1 MKSGCT
7 RCLIVAMLIVT
18 YVARKTAAV
27 AQSVRATL
35 QQREACTPD
44 VFRLCSSEI
53 PDPDRITV
61 CLRRNESQLSDRCRR
76 VVDDKEE
83 VREVSRPNGM
93 PR

>member
-7 RCLIVAMLIVT
+7 RCLIVAVLIVT
-18 YVARKTAAV
+18 YVACKTVAV
-27 AQSVRATL
+27 AQSERATL

-61 CLRRNESQLSDRCRR
+61 CLRRNESHLSDRCRR
-76 VVDDKEE
+76 VFDDKEE